1 MVKANF
7 LSLSILD
14 IEKESGMCFQIH
26 RICKKDWVLYFFERD
41 ENLGNLSPLMYLSPL
56 MSEVYRLV
64 NLFSKLYVSL
74 FFSGLLSYLVGM
86 KRIR

>member
-1 MVKANF
+1 MWVGVTCARDTTLTF
-7 LSLSILD
+7 L
-14 IEKESGMCFQIH
+14 
-26 RICKKDWVLYFFERD
+26 V
-41 ENLGNLSPLMYLSPL
+41 MYLSPL

-74 FFSGLLSYLVGM
+74 FFSGLLSYLIGM